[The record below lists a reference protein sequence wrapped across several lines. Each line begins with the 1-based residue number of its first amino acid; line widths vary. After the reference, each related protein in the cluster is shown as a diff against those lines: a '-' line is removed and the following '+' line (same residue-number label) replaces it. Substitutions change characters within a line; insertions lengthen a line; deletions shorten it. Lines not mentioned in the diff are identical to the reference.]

1 LRQSEVTVV
10 DAWWH
15 SRDFLEACMSY
26 AIAAFLVFI
35 YALISPL
42 AVLAQT
48 EEQLI
53 AGAKKEGKLVLYA
66 SAAAP
71 QLQMYFTAFNK
82 KYPFIKTEY
91 FRTGKQRLVSKVLLE
106 SQAKQHIADVI
117 HTSVIETNI
126 VKKRGALS
134 RYVPNQ
140 AASYPSQYKDPEGY
154 WTSVYASGTLLG
166 FNSLQVKRAEA
177 PKSYDDLL
185 NPRWKN
191 GLAIDANK
199 IEWFAMLLK
208 LKGRPFMEK
217 LAAQSPSV
225 RDGNTL
231 VLQLLAAGEFP
242 VATAVYAYSVDEL
255 KPKGAPV
262 DWIGLE
268 PVITYTVA
276 VSLPAQPPRPFAA
289 KLFIEW
295 LLSKEGQEVVNRY
308 GRVPIRDDV
317 ESRYGKILKQHKLL
331 MTDVD
336 LGQKEAEI
344 NETFRKLFQ

>member
-1 LRQSEVTVV
+1 M
-10 DAWWH
+10 H
-15 SRDFLEACMSY
+15 SLI
-26 AIAAFLVFI
+26 AIVGCLSILLAAPPS
-35 YALISPL
+35 AS
-42 AVLAQT
+42 AQT
-48 EEQLI
+48 QEQLI
-53 AGAKKEGKLVLYA
+53 AGAKKEGKLVVYA
-66 SAAAP
+66 SATAP

-82 KYPFIKTEY
+82 KYPFIKTEF
-91 FRTGKQRLVSKVLLE
+91 FRTGKQKLVSKILFE
-106 SQAKQHIADVI
+106 EQAKQHIADI
-117 HTSVIETNI
+117 IRTSVIETNI
-126 VKKRGALS
+126 LKKRGALS
-134 RYVPNQ
+134 KHVPLE
-140 AASYPSQYKDPEGY
+140 AASLPAQYKDPEGF

-166 FNSLQVKRAEA
+166 YNSRQVKRADV
-177 PKSYDDLL
+177 PKNYDELL

-191 GLAIDANK
+191 AIAIDSNK

-217 LAAQSPSV
+217 LAALNPSV

-242 VATAVYAYSVDEL
+242 VAAGVYEYSIEDL
-255 KPKGAPV
+255 KTKGAPV
-262 DWIGLE
+262 DWLGLE

-276 VSLPAQPPRPFAA
+276 ASLPSRPNNPNSA

-295 LLSKEGQEVVNRY
+295 LLSKEGQEVINQY

-317 ESRYGKILKQHKLL
+317 ESKYGKILKQHKLL

-336 LGQKEAEI
+336 LGQKEAEV

>member
-1 LRQSEVTVV
+1 MKRL
-10 DAWWH
+10 AIGL
-15 SRDFLEACMSY
+15 FLLSFFPGANPNG
-26 AIAAFLVFI
+26 F
-35 YALISPL
+35 
-42 AVLAQT
+42 AQT
-48 EEQLI
+48 QEQLI
-53 AGAKKEGKLVLYA
+53 AGAKKEGKLVVYA
-66 SAAAP
+66 SATAP
-71 QLQMYFTAFNK
+71 QLQMYFAAFNK
-82 KYPFIKTEY
+82 KYPFVKTEF
-91 FRTGKQRLVSKVLLE
+91 FRTGKQKLVSKILFE
-106 SQAKQHIADVI
+106 EQAKQRLADII

-126 VKKRGALS
+126 LKKRGALS
-134 RYVPNQ
+134 RYAPNEG
-140 AASYPSQYKDPEGY
+140 ASYPSQYKDPEGY
-154 WTSVYASGTLLG
+154 WTSAYASGTLLG
-166 FNSLQVKRAEA
+166 FNSRQVKRAEI
-177 PKSYDDLL
+177 PKTYEDLL

-191 GLAIDANK
+191 ALAIDSNK

-208 LKGRPFMEK
+208 LKGRSFMEK
-217 LAAQSPSV
+217 LAAQAPTL

-242 VATAVYAYSVDEL
+242 VAAGVYEYSVEDL
-255 KPKGAPV
+255 KTKGAPV

-276 VSLPAQPPRPFAA
+276 VSLPSQPPRPFAA

-295 LLSKEGQEVVNRY
+295 LLSKEGQEVVNQY

-336 LGQKEAEI
+336 LGQKEAEV